1 MTLDHLWAGWRNAY
15 VSSLTSPGAGDAAAG
30 VPASDVPEGCVFC
43 RIDASGPPSA
53 DNGVVAR
60 RERCVTLLNAYPY
73 APGHVLVM
81 PRRHVGSL
89 AELGEDERYDLW
101 EMVGDA
107 VSAIEAAYAP
117 EGLNVGA
124 NLGVAAGAGIP
135 RHLHV
140 HAVPRWAG
148 DTNFMTAV
156 AGVRVLPEALPDTWA
171 KLRDAWPT

>member
-15 VSSLTSPGAGDAAAG
+15 VSSLTSPVSGEGEVGA
-30 VPASDVPEGCVFC
+30 PMPDVPEGCVLC
-43 RIDASGPPSA
+43 RIDASGLPSA

-89 AELGEDERYDLW
+89 AELDGEERRDLW

-107 VSAIEAAYAP
+107 VRCIEAAYAP

-124 NLGVAAGAGIP
+124 NLGAAAGAGIP

-140 HAVPRWAG
+140 HALPRWAG

-156 AGVRVLPEALPDTWA
+156 AGARVLPEALPDTWA
-171 KLRDAWPT
+171 KLRDAWPA